1 MIEFLF
7 KDGLLGFITMV
18 VIKPGWYAGG
28 GGMSWSLNFEVWH

>member
-7 KDGLLGFITMV
+7 KDGLLRFITMV

-28 GGMSWSLNFEVWH
+28 GMSWSLNFEVWH